1 MIPDKN
7 AVVVTTADISD
18 MQEEINLI
26 WKHILPAL

>member
-1 MIPDKN
+1 MVPEKN
-7 AVVVTTADISD
+7 AVIVTTADIED